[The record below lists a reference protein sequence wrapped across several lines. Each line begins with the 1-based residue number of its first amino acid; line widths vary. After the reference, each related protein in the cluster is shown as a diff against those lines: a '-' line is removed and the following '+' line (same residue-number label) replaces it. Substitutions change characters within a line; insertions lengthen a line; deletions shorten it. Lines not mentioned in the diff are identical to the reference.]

1 MPFEK
6 KISSVLSWLCIL
18 CIQAYQKTLSPDH
31 GPLKLF
37 IGPVC
42 RFEPTCSDYAKEAIS
57 LYGLFGIVIGIKRVF
72 RCHPFHKG
80 GYDPVKRP

>member
-1 MPFEK
+1 MPFKESVVNA
-6 KISSVLSWLCIL
+6 ISSLCIL
-18 CIQAYQKTLSPDH
+18 CIRVYQKTLSPDH
-31 GPLKLF
+31 GPLKPF

-42 RFEPTCSDYAKEAIS
+42 RFEPTCSDYTKEAIS
-57 LYGLFGIVIGIKRVF
+57 LYGLSGISIGVKRVL